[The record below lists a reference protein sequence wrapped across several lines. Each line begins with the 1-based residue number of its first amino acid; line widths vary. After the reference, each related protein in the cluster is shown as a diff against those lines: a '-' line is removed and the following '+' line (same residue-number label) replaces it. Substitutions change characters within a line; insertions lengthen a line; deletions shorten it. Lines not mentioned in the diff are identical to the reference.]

1 VTIGSRRHTG
11 LSTRAHLISDQLKHQ
26 PHIRGSIPVLL
37 PVRTMTSRVR
47 WTEEPFSSF
56 VEQTYTADLCSI
68 EVALENM
75 YCIQKY
81 SEGQFS

>member
-1 VTIGSRRHTG
+1 
-11 LSTRAHLISDQLKHQ
+11 
-26 PHIRGSIPVLL
+26 
-37 PVRTMTSRVR
+37 VRTITSRVR

-81 SEGQFS
+81 SEGQLS